1 MDDLFTPVI
10 DRCRNALESPDA
22 QSEVETIVLEAI
34 EDHAIIDAISR
45 RTKFASLEDLA
56 VHRSER
62 LTLLAGTLPPGFSA
76 GPHNHN
82 IWSVVRL
89 ATGAIT

>member
-1 MDDLFTPVI
+1 MDEVFTQVV
-10 DRCRNALESPDA
+10 DRCRNTLESADA

-34 EDHAIIDAISR
+34 EDPAIVDAIAR
-45 RTKFASLEDLA
+45 RTKIASLEDLA
-56 VHRSER
+56 IHRSDR

-89 ATGAIT
+89 ATGTIT

>member
-34 EDHAIIDAISR
+34 EDPAIIDAISR